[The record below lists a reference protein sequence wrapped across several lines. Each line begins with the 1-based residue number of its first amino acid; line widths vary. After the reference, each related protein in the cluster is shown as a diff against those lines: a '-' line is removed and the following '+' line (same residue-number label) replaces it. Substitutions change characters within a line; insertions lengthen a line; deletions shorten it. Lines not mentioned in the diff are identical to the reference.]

1 LGGEGASR
9 CEERRCAKLPPSLS
23 LITPRLSVSGHV
35 RISTTAIRCRLWQG
49 RGCQTREAAVVRMVP
64 TDAGLDLRT
73 NEAQIKEYTKCV
85 SNRVQQLEM
94 SAPLSVRACMA

>member
-1 LGGEGASR
+1 
-9 CEERRCAKLPPSLS
+9 
-23 LITPRLSVSGHV
+23 
-35 RISTTAIRCRLWQG
+35 
-49 RGCQTREAAVVRMVP
+49 MVP
-64 TDAGLDLRT
+64 TDAGLDLST

>member
-1 LGGEGASR
+1 
-9 CEERRCAKLPPSLS
+9 
-23 LITPRLSVSGHV
+23 
-35 RISTTAIRCRLWQG
+35 
-49 RGCQTREAAVVRMVP
+49 MVP